1 MVIMHHNFKIFLLPA
16 MYFWRHNLNYLLAL
30 HMEFFW
36 ILSATIVFFEGVGE
50 HKGYVPKIIA
60 IISNIAVSVTQ
71 CCFLWIFYVYEPW
84 SH

>member
-1 MVIMHHNFKIFLLPA
+1 
-16 MYFWRHNLNYLLAL
+16 
-30 HMEFFW
+30 MEFFW